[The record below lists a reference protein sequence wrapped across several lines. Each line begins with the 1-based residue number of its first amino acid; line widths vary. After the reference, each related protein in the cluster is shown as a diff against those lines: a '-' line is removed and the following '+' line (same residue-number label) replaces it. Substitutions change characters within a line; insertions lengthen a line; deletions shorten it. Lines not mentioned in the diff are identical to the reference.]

1 MSLDKAIGDDF
12 MEKIPDIKQTN
23 YKGSFKQYLD
33 WDSDTLNKKSRA
45 ELAQV
50 VGKFRDVAHKRIK
63 RIQAADLT
71 SHAYNKLLDRGIDH
85 FSTKGK
91 NLNQLRSQY
100 VLLNNFLTSK
110 SSSVS
115 GIREI
120 RKNVEESLEKEGI
133 HIPKDMYEDFWKN
146 YEKYQELYG
155 DTFTRSKY
163 KYQVLEMLSVRM
175 ESGKK
180 VTPQFFNKIKQNID
194 KLYQADAMEE
204 NERLKD
210 IIKSEVGDIPDWWI

>member
-50 VGKFRDVAHKRIK
+50 VGKFRDVAHKRMK
-63 RIQAADLT
+63 RIKASGLT
-71 SHAYNKLLDRGIDH
+71 SHAYNKLLNRGIDR

-100 VLLNNFLTSK
+100 VLLNNFLSSK
-110 SSSVS
+110 SSSIS
-115 GIREI
+115 GIRTI
-120 RKNVEESLEKEGI
+120 HQNVVESMAKKGI
-133 HIPKDMYEDFWKN
+133 EIPKEFYDDFWEN
-146 YEKYQELYG
+146 YEKYQDLYG
-155 DTFTRSKY
+155 DMFSRNKY
-163 KYQVLEMLSVRM
+163 KYKILEDISVRIN
-175 ESGKK
+175 SGKK
-180 VTPQFFNKIKQNID
+180 LNTEFFEQIKKEVD
-194 KLYQADAMEE
+194 KMYQADAIEE

>member
-1 MSLDKAIGDDF
+1 MN
-12 MEKIPDIKQTN
+12 KIPDTKQTN

-63 RIQAADLT
+63 RIQASGLT
-71 SHAYNKLLDRGIDH
+71 SHAYNQLLDRGIDR

-100 VLLNNFLTSK
+100 VLLNNFLNSK
-110 SSSVS
+110 SSSIS
-115 GIREI
+115 GIRKI
-120 RKNVEESLEKEGI
+120 RQNVIKSMNEKGI
-133 HIPKDMYEDFWKN
+133 EIPKDFYEDFWKN

-155 DTFTRSKY
+155 DIFSRTKY
-163 KYQVLEMLSVRM
+163 KYKILEEISVRM
-175 ESGKK
+175 NSGKRLNVK
-180 VTPQFFNKIKQNID
+180 FFEQIKKEVD
-194 KLYQADAMEE
+194 KMYQADAIEE

>member
-1 MSLDKAIGDDF
+1 MN
-12 MEKIPDIKQTN
+12 KIPDTKQTN

-50 VGKFRDVAHKRIK
+50 VGKFRDVAHKRMK
-63 RIQAADLT
+63 RIQASGLT
-71 SHAYNKLLDRGIDH
+71 SHAYNQLLDRGIDH

-91 NLNQLRSQY
+91 NLNQLRSHY
-100 VLLNNFLTSK
+100 VLLNNFLNSK
-110 SSSVS
+110 SSSIS
-115 GIREI
+115 GIRKI
-120 RKNVEESLEKEGI
+120 RQNVIESMTENGI
-133 HIPKDMYEDFWKN
+133 EIPKEFYEDFWKN

-155 DTFTRSKY
+155 DMFSRTKY
-163 KYQVLEMLSVRM
+163 KYKILEEISVRM
-175 ESGKK
+175 NSGK
-180 VTPQFFNKIKQNID
+180 TLNAEFFEQIKKEVD
-194 KLYQADAMEE
+194 KMYQADAIEE

>member
-1 MSLDKAIGDDF
+1 MN
-12 MEKIPDIKQTN
+12 KIPDTKQTN

-50 VGKFRDVAHKRIK
+50 VGKFRDIAHKRIK
-63 RIQAADLT
+63 RIQASGLT
-71 SHAYNKLLDRGIDH
+71 SHAYNQLLDRGIDH

-100 VLLNNFLTSK
+100 VLLNNFLNSK

-115 GIREI
+115 GIRKI
-120 RKNVEESLEKEGI
+120 RQNVIKSMDEKGI
-133 HIPKDMYEDFWKN
+133 KIPKEFYDDFWKN
-146 YEKYQELYG
+146 YEKYLELYG
-155 DTFTRSKY
+155 DIFSRTKY
-163 KYQVLEMLSVRM
+163 KYKILDEISVRM
-175 ESGKK
+175 NSGKTLNAK
-180 VTPQFFNKIKQNID
+180 FFEQIKKEVD
-194 KLYQADAMEE
+194 KLYQDDTIEE

>member
-1 MSLDKAIGDDF
+1 
-12 MEKIPDIKQTN
+12 MEKIPDTKQTN

-50 VGKFRDVAHKRIK
+50 VGKFRDVTHKRIK
-63 RIQAADLT
+63 RIQQSGLT
-71 SHAYNKLLDRGIDH
+71 SHAYNQLLDRGIDH

-100 VLLNNFLTSK
+100 VLLNNFLNSK
-110 SSSVS
+110 SSSIS
-115 GIREI
+115 GIRKI
-120 RKNVEESLEKEGI
+120 RQNVIKSMAEKGI
-133 HIPKDMYEDFWKN
+133 EIPKEFYEDFWKN

-155 DTFTRSKY
+155 DIFSRTKY
-163 KYQVLEMLSVRM
+163 KYKILEDISVRM
-175 ESGKK
+175 NSGKTLNVK
-180 VTPQFFNKIKQNID
+180 FFEQMKKEVDN
-194 KLYQADAMEE
+194 LYQADAIEE

>member
-1 MSLDKAIGDDF
+1 MN
-12 MEKIPDIKQTN
+12 KIPDTKQTN

-33 WDSDTLNKKSRA
+33 WDSDTLNKKSRE

-50 VGKFRDVAHKRIK
+50 VGEFRDVAHKRIK
-63 RIQAADLT
+63 RIQASGLN
-71 SHAYNKLLDRGIDH
+71 SHAYNQLLDRGIDH

-100 VLLNNFLTSK
+100 VLLDNFLNSK

-115 GIREI
+115 GIRKI
-120 RKNVEESLEKEGI
+120 RQNVIKSMAEKGI
-133 HIPKDMYEDFWKN
+133 EIPKEFYEDFWKN

-155 DTFTRSKY
+155 DIFSRTKY
-163 KYQVLEMLSVRM
+163 KYKILDEISVRM
-175 ESGKK
+175 NSGKTLNAK
-180 VTPQFFNKIKQNID
+180 FFEQIKKEVD
-194 KLYQADAMEE
+194 KLYQDDTIEE

-210 IIKSEVGDIPDWWI
+210 IIKSEVGDVPDWWI